1 MKDEAFMFEVVLQSL
16 LVILLP
22 VMLIAAS
29 WIDLKQHRIPNLLT
43 FSLLISGILLQFLL
57 HGWEGL
63 IYSLGGLAVGFLIFI
78 PFYIKGGMGAG
89 DVKLMAATGAF
100 LGFKGALLAIG
111 LTLFAGSVMGIFL
124 LVILGGI
131 KTAMHRYY
139 ATLKQLLYTHNINM
153 SYIPPPSDE
162 AAAVK
167 FPYAS
172 AICLGTIAAMWYLS
186 MFSDLTKQL
195 AGF

>member
-1 MKDEAFMFEVVLQSL
+1 MLEVVIQSL

-22 VMLIAAS
+22 IILIAAS
-29 WIDLKQHRIPNLLT
+29 WIDLKEQRIPNFLT
-43 FSLLISGILLQFLL
+43 FSALIIGVSLQLLL

-63 IYSLGGLAVGFLIFI
+63 TYSLGGMAIGFLILI

-89 DVKLMAATGAF
+89 DVKLMAAAGAF
-100 LGFKGALLAIG
+100 LGFKGALLAVG
-111 LTLFAGSVMGIFL
+111 LTLFAGSIMGVFL
-124 LVILGGI
+124 LVVLGGV
-131 KTAMHRYY
+131 KSAMQRYY
-139 ATLKQLLYTHNINM
+139 TTLKQLLYTQNINI

-172 AICLGTIAAMWYLS
+172 AICVGTIAAMWYLS
-186 MFSDLTKQL
+186 MFSGLTKQL

>member
-1 MKDEAFMFEVVLQSL
+1 MLEVVVQSL
-16 LVILLP
+16 LIILLP
-22 VMLIAAS
+22 VSLIAAS

-43 FSLLISGILLQFLL
+43 FSVLIAGISLQYLL

-63 IYSLGGLAVGFLIFI
+63 TYSFGGLAVSFLIFI

-89 DVKLMAATGAF
+89 DVKLMAAAGAF
-100 LGFKGALLAIG
+100 LGFKGALLAVG

-131 KTAMHRYY
+131 KAAMHRYY
-139 ATLKQLLYTHNINM
+139 STLKHLLYTQNINI
-153 SYIPPPSDE
+153 SYIPPPSNE

-172 AICLGTIAAMWYLS
+172 AICVGTIAAMWYLS
-186 MFSDLTKQL
+186 MFSGLTKQI
-195 AGF
+195 AGS

>member
-1 MKDEAFMFEVVLQSL
+1 MLEVVLQSL

-22 VMLIAAS
+22 VVLIAAS

-43 FSLLISGILLQFLL
+43 LTVLIAGISSQFLL
-57 HGWEGL
+57 HSWEGL
-63 IYSLGGLAVGFLIFI
+63 IDSIGGLAVGFLIFM

-100 LGFKGALLAIG
+100 LGFKGALLAVG
-111 LTLFAGSVMGIFL
+111 LALLAGSVMGIFL

-131 KTAMHRYY
+131 KAAMHRYY
-139 ATLKQLLYTHNINM
+139 ATLKQLLYTNNISL

-172 AICLGTIAAMWYLS
+172 AICVGTIAAMWYLS
-186 MFSDLTKQL
+186 MFSGLTKQL

>member
-1 MKDEAFMFEVVLQSL
+1 MFEVVLQSL
-16 LVILLP
+16 LIILLP
-22 VMLIAAS
+22 VMLIVAS

-43 FSLLISGILLQFLL
+43 LSVLIIGISLQFLL

-89 DVKLMAATGAF
+89 DVKLMAAIGAF
-100 LGFKGALLAIG
+100 LGFNGALLAVG
-111 LTLFAGSVMGIFL
+111 LSLFAGSVMGIFL
-124 LVILGGI
+124 LVILGGV
-131 KTAMHRYY
+131 KAAMHRYY
-139 ATLKQLLYTHNINM
+139 ATLKQYLYTNNFDL

-172 AICLGTIAAMWYLS
+172 AICVGTITAMWYLS

>member
-1 MKDEAFMFEVVLQSL
+1 MLEVTLQIL

-22 VMLIAAS
+22 VVLIAAS
-29 WIDLKQHRIPNLLT
+29 WIDLKQHRVPNMLT
-43 FSLLISGILLQFLL
+43 FSVLIAGVSLQFLL

-63 IYSLGGLAVGFLIFI
+63 TDSLGGLAVGLLILM

-100 LGFKGALLAIG
+100 LGFKGGLLAVG
-111 LTLFAGSVMGIFL
+111 LTLLAGSVMGIFL

-131 KTAMHRYY
+131 KAAMHRYY
-139 ATLKQLLYTHNINM
+139 ATLKQLLYTNNINL
-153 SYIPPPSDE
+153 SYIPPPPDE

-172 AICLGTIAAMWYLS
+172 AICVGTIAAMWHLS

-195 AGF
+195 ASF

>member
-1 MKDEAFMFEVVLQSL
+1 MLEVTLQSL

-22 VMLIAAS
+22 IMLIAAS
-29 WIDLKQHRIPNLLT
+29 WIDLKHHRIPNLLS
-43 FSLLISGILLQFLL
+43 FSVLIAGVLLQFLL
-57 HGWEGL
+57 YGWEGL
-63 IYSLGGLAVGFLIFI
+63 IYSFGGLAVGFLILI

-89 DVKLMAATGAF
+89 DVKLMAAIGAF
-100 LGFKGALLAIG
+100 LGFKGALLAVG

-124 LVILGGI
+124 LVILGGV
-131 KTAMHRYY
+131 KAAMHRYY
-139 ATLKQLLYTHNINM
+139 ATLKQYLYTNNFDL

-172 AICLGTIAAMWYLS
+172 AICVGTIAAMWYLS
-186 MFSDLTKQL
+186 MFSGLTNQL

>member
-1 MKDEAFMFEVVLQSL
+1 MLEVVLQSL

-22 VMLIAAS
+22 VILIVAS

-43 FSLLISGILLQFLL
+43 LSALVIGVSLQLLL

-63 IYSLGGLAVGFLIFI
+63 TYSLGGMAVGFLILI

-89 DVKLMAATGAF
+89 DVKLMAAAGAF
-100 LGFKGALLAIG
+100 LGFEGALLAVG

-131 KTAMHRYY
+131 KAAMHRYY
-139 ATLKQLLYTHNINM
+139 GTLKQLLYTQNINI

-172 AICLGTIAAMWYLS
+172 AICAGTIAAMWHLS
-186 MFSDLTKQL
+186 LFSGLTNQL
-195 AGF
+195 VGV

>member
-1 MKDEAFMFEVVLQSL
+1 MLEVVLQSL

-22 VMLIAAS
+22 VILIVAS
-29 WIDLKQHRIPNLLT
+29 WIDLKQHRIPNILT
-43 FSLLISGILLQFLL
+43 LTVLIAGISFQILLN
-57 HGWEGL
+57 GWEGL
-63 IYSLGGLAVGFLIFI
+63 IDSLGGLAVGLLILM

-89 DVKLMAATGAF
+89 DVKLMAAAGAF
-100 LGFKGALLAIG
+100 LGVKGALLAVG
-111 LTLFAGSVMGIFL
+111 LALFAGSVMGIFL

-131 KTAMHRYY
+131 KAAMHRYY
-139 ATLKQLLYTHNINM
+139 ATLKQLLYTSNISL

-172 AICLGTIAAMWYLS
+172 AICVGTIAAMWNLS

>member
-1 MKDEAFMFEVVLQSL
+1 MLEVVLQSL

-22 VMLIAAS
+22 VILIAAS

-43 FSLLISGILLQFLL
+43 FSALIIGVSLQLLL

-63 IYSLGGLAVGFLIFI
+63 TYSLGGMAVGFLILI

-89 DVKLMAATGAF
+89 DVKLMAAAGAF
-100 LGFKGALLAIG
+100 LGFKGSLMAVG

-124 LVILGGI
+124 LVILGGV
-131 KTAMHRYY
+131 KAATHRYY
-139 ATLKQLLYTHNINM
+139 TTLKQLLYTQSISI
-153 SYIPPPSDE
+153 SYIPPPPDE
-162 AAAVK
+162 AAAIK

-172 AICLGTIAAMWYLS
+172 AICVGTIAAMWHLS
-186 MFSDLTKQL
+186 MFSGLAKQL
-195 AGF
+195 TGF